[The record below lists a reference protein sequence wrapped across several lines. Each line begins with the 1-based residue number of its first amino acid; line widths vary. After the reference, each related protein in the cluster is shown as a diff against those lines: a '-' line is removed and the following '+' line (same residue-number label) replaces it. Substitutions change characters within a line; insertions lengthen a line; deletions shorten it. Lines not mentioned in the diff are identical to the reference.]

1 MQSSSSKPAKPQ
13 RVLKDLLIVAL
24 LVIGFLMFAMKVDLA
39 ERVLA
44 WTGRFEFLQADEW
57 PLTLVVLALALAWF
71 SYRRWREQSLEV
83 KARLAA
89 EGQVHHTLAQN
100 RRLAQQLITAQEQER
115 RHLARELHDEIGQC
129 CVAIRVNASS
139 IARDTE
145 KTMPIAHASAT
156 SIAQTSDHLHEVV
169 RGMLE
174 RMRPTGLDDLG
185 LSASLEVL
193 TSTWAARHG
202 VACAYQ
208 AEGPV
213 EGLDEASNI
222 AIYRAVQEALTN
234 VVKHAKARHV
244 RVSFTSDASGINPDI
259 KLRIDDDGAG
269 MLLSDSNRGL
279 GLVGMR
285 ERIDAL
291 GGQLSLQPSPLG
303 GLRVEIV
310 LPASHHTLASAG

>member
-1 MQSSSSKPAKPQ
+1 MQNSPSKLLKHQPA
-13 RVLKDLLIVAL
+13 LKDLLQVAVV
-24 LVIGFLMFAMKVDLA
+24 VIGFLLFAMKVELA

-44 WTGRFEFLQADEW
+44 WTGKFETWQADEL
-57 PLTLVVLALALAWF
+57 PLTLVVLALALTWF

-89 EGQVHHTLAQN
+89 EAQVHHALAQN
-100 RRLAQQLITAQEQER
+100 RRLAQQLITVQEQER

-139 IARDTE
+139 IARDTQ
-145 KTMPIAHASAT
+145 TAMPIAHASAT

-193 TSTWAARHG
+193 TSSWAARHG
-202 VACAYQ
+202 IACTYEAQ
-208 AEGPV
+208 GHAQDLQD
-213 EGLDEASNI
+213 LDEATNI
-222 AIYRAVQEALTN
+222 AIFRAVQEGLAN
-234 VVKHAKARHV
+234 IVKHAQARHAMI
-244 RVSFTSDASGINPDI
+244 SFMSEGPNIR
-259 KLRIDDDGAG
+259 LRIDDDGVG
-269 MLLSDSNRGL
+269 QPQSESGRGL

-291 GGQLSLQPSPLG
+291 GGQLTLQPSPLG
-303 GLRVEIV
+303 GLRVEIS
-310 LPASHHTLASAG
+310 LPATHRAQARV